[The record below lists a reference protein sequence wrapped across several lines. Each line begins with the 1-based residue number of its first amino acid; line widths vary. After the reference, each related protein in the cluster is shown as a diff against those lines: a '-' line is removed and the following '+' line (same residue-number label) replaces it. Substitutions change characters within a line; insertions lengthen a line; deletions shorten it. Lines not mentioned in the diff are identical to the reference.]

1 MNVNFSDTNDYIAQF
16 PDATQQQLQAL
27 RACILKAAPNA
38 TEKISYGMPA
48 FHQHEILVYM
58 AGYKNH
64 IGFYPHSEPIVFF
77 KEELKKYKTS
87 KGAIQFPIDEKLPL
101 ALVTKIVK
109 HRLKQALEKAALKK
123 SSAKKIKS

>member
-1 MNVNFSDTNDYIAQF
+1 MDVNFKDTNEYISLF
-16 PDATQQQLQAL
+16 PEQTQKQLEIL
-27 RACILKAAPNA
+27 RTCILKAAPKA

-48 FHQHEILVYM
+48 FYQHEVLVYM

-77 KEELKKYKTS
+77 KEELKNYKTS

-101 ALVTKIVK
+101 TLITKIVK
-109 HRLKQALEKAALKK
+109 HRLKQALEKEKLKK
-123 SSAKKIKS
+123 AKLTKKK

>member
-16 PDATQQQLQAL
+16 PDATQQQLQTL
-27 RACILKAAPNA
+27 RACILKAAPKA

-48 FHQHEILVYM
+48 FYLHEVLVYM

-101 ALVTKIVK
+101 ALITKIVK
-109 HRLKQALEKAALKK
+109 HRLKQATEKAELKK
-123 SSAKKIKS
+123 AKTTKKK